1 MRVPNLLGRQAARGP
16 AWAGWLETLPRLV
29 ADVLGGWGLV
39 ADGPV
44 RTRGSGLVLPVRDD
58 GRPGDLVLG
67 GPEPDAAAAHLALR
81 AWDGAGAVQLLRAD
95 PRRRVLLLERCEPGH
110 DLADLDP
117 VDACAVVAGLYPR
130 LHRRPVPSLDR
141 LSERSAGW
149 ADALAALHGT
159 TAAPRRFVDQAVG
172 LAADFAADPGTDV
185 ALVHG
190 DLHTGTVLA
199 ASREPWLAV
208 DPHPL
213 AGEPSFEVAPL
224 LWTRWDEAVASGD
237 LRGAV
242 LDRLYAVVDTA
253 GLDEDRTRAWV
264 TVRVMVALLAAVSAP
279 VPDREAVTR
288 CTTLVKAVQR

>member
-1 MRVPNLLGRQAARGP
+1 MPDRIAGHAARGP
-16 AWAGWLETLPRLV
+16 AWSAWVQSLPRLV
-29 ADVLGGWGLV
+29 EDVLGSWRLV
-39 ADGPV
+39 ADGPP
-44 RTRGSGLVLPVRDD
+44 RARGSALVLPVRDD
-58 GRPGDLVLG
+58 GRPGDLVVG
-67 GPEPDAAAAHLALR
+67 GPEPDAAGAHLALR
-81 AWDGAGAVQLLRAD
+81 AWDGTAAVQLLRAD
-95 PRRRVLLLERCEPGH
+95 PRRRVLLLERCEPGQ
-110 DLADLDP
+110 DLTDLDP
-117 VDACAVVAGLYPR
+117 VEACTVVAGLYPR

-141 LSERSAGW
+141 LSERSRGW
-149 ADALAALHGT
+149 ADALAALRGT
-159 TAAPRRFVDQAVG
+159 AAAPRRFVDQAVG

-190 DLHTGTVLA
+190 DLHSGTVLA
-199 ASREPWLAV
+199 ATREPWLAV

-224 LWTRWDEAVASGD
+224 LWTRWDEAVGSGD

-242 LDRLYAVVDTA
+242 LDRLYAAVATA

-264 TVRVMVALLAAVSAP
+264 TVRVMVALLTEVSAP